1 MGDSSQKVGDMG
13 TVLNKQIK
21 GNRLRGR
28 FSKSKQGDGSLE
40 AAAFRTDIQRSPE
53 GMFRAKER

>member
-21 GNRLRGR
+21 GNRLR
-28 FSKSKQGDGSLE
+28 DGS
-40 AAAFRTDIQRSPE
+40 QKVNQGQQVE
-53 GMFRAKER
+53 GTVLKK